1 MKSVF
6 VTGYKNFELGIF
18 KKDAPEAS
26 YIKEA
31 IRRELVAMI
40 EDGLEWVIISGQLG
54 IELWAGEVVA
64 ECKWKGYDVKLA
76 VLEPFLEQQSKWN
89 EQNQLWYAEV
99 LADAD
104 YQAAITNRPYENP
117 RQFQLRDQF
126 IIDNTD
132 GVLMVYD
139 AEREGSPKFFYDR
152 VRQVQERE
160 AYLLRVIDFYA
171 LQEVVEDMNSD
182 F

>member
-6 VTGYKNFELGIF
+6 ITGYKNFELGIF
-18 KKDAPEAS
+18 KKDAEEVT

-31 IRRELVAMI
+31 IRRELVALI

-54 IELWAGEVVA
+54 IELWAGEVA
-64 ECKWKGYDVKLA
+64 TECKWKGYEVKLA
-76 VLEPFLEQQSKWN
+76 VLEPFLNQAGNWN
-89 EQNQLWYAEV
+89 EQNKLWLEEV

-104 YQAAITNRPYENP
+104 YHAMITNRPYENAL
-117 RQFQLRDQF
+117 QFQLRDQF

-132 GVLMVYD
+132 GALLVYD
-139 AEREGSPKFFYDR
+139 IEREGSPRFFYER
-152 VRQVQERE
+152 AKPIQEKGD
-160 AYLLRVIDFYA
+160 YQLRMIDFYT
-171 LQEVVEDMNSD
+171 LQEVVEDMNSE